1 MPKKITTETF
11 ISRAQQIHGLRY
23 DYSYVVYTK
32 MHEKVKI
39 IDPEFGEFWQT
50 PMGHL
55 QGQGHPEHGKL
66 KAANKRRTPLDAF
79 IYEAN
84 KIHGNLYDYSK
95 VQYTHCDEKICII
108 DPEFGEFWQTPYQ
121 HLRSHGCP
129 ARTKQKKWI
138 IHEDHIIPLSIIR
151 SNKRRFTAWDKDR
164 PLYKFLNSPA
174 NLRKISAKQNREKS
188 DIITVNNKV
197 VSASSVR
204 NNYEIISILI
214 ETLIKVDPTK
224 VIEDDK
230 QFIRNY
236 FGL

>member
-1 MPKKITTETF
+1 
-11 ISRAQQIHGLRY
+11 
-23 DYSYVVYTK
+23 
-32 MHEKVKI
+32 MHAKVKI

-66 KAANKRRTPLDAF
+66 KAANKRRTPVDTF
-79 IYEAN
+79 IYEAK

-95 VQYTHCDEKICII
+95 VQYTHCDEKVCII

-129 ARTKQKKWI
+129 ARTKQKKWLV
-138 IHEDHIIPLSIIR
+138 HKDHIIPLSIIR
-151 SNKRRFTAWDKDR
+151 SSKRRFTSWDKDR
-164 PLYKFLNSPA
+164 PLYKFLNSTI
-174 NLRKISAKQNREKS
+174 NLTKILAKHNAEKS
-188 DIITVNNKV
+188 DTITVNNRV

-214 ETLIKVDPTK
+214 QNLLKVDPTTI
-224 VIEDDK
+224 IEDDK
-230 QFIRNY
+230 QFVKNY